1 MSVEGFPTPHKGG
14 VEAEAHFCPQ
24 SSCPC
29 CHILTGFTAGWGLG
43 ARPIM
48 ELLGSHGSQ
57 GRGSGSPLSRGLV
70 SFLSLCYHSTAEGT
84 CELASWAPP
93 ESCVSVRPRVCG
105 CFLVLRETCLK
116 KVLGSS
122 RPTVGEC
129 RWNEWVC
136 CLLETPVNRSGFT
149 RSPSFLFGSFPTGFI

>member
-1 MSVEGFPTPHKGG
+1 M
-14 VEAEAHFCPQ
+14 
-24 SSCPC
+24 
-29 CHILTGFTAGWGLG
+29 G

-48 ELLGSHGSQ
+48 ELLGSRGSQ
-57 GRGSGSPLSRGLV
+57 GRGPGSPLSRGLV
-70 SFLSLCYHSTAEGT
+70 SFLSLCHHSSAEGT

-93 ESCVSVRPRVCG
+93 ESCVLVRPRVCG

-129 RWNEWVC
+129 LWNEWVC
-136 CLLETPVNRSGFT
+136 CLLETPVNRSEFT
-149 RSPSFLFGSFPTGFI
+149 RSPSFLHGSFPTAFIWKQIPIISQVTFIPPLGTLGMYLCGGKKHSFRGCLLE